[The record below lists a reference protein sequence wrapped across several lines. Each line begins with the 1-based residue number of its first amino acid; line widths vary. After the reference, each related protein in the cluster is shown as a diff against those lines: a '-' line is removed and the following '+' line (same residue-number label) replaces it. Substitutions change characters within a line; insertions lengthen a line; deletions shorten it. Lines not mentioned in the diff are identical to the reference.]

1 MSKEVTK
8 GTVSW
13 DYAIAVPHGLDSA
26 FVWSLEATNIP
37 QRIYNTLF
45 AYSDIEREMKDEL
58 HLDDGTMFFVDLTY
72 NLIS

>member
-1 MSKEVTK
+1 M
-8 GTVSW
+8 
-13 DYAIAVPHGLDSA
+13 PRGLDSA

-45 AYSDIEREMKDEL
+45 AYSEIERETKDEL